1 MKFPILPLCLI
12 ASAVLAGCGKT
23 EAPVAATQE
32 PVAAPAAPAAAPA
45 PAALPELKVAIDPT
59 YEPFTFKTSD
69 GKPTGFDVDIAEAL
83 CAEIKRQCVYVEQVW
98 DSMIPGLQAK
108 KYDVIISSMSITEE
122 RQKVV
127 DFTDKYY
134 NTPSRIVVKADTPF
148 TDLASLK
155 DKKIGVLKG
164 STQEKYAMGELR
176 PAGVS
181 VVPYEAQDQVYLDIK
196 SGRLDGTVAD
206 SVEVTGGFLSKP
218 EGAGYGFVGP
228 VLNDVKYYG
237 IGVGVAMRQ
246 GETALKEELNAAI
259 KAIRANGTYETVS
272 KKYFDF
278 DVYGD

>member
-1 MKFPILPLCLI
+1 MKNLILTMGLI
-12 ASAVLAGCGKT
+12 ASAALVGCGKS
-23 EAPVAATQE
+23 EAPAPAPQEPAAT
-32 PVAAPAAPAAAPA
+32 PAAAPA
-45 PAALPELKVAIDPT
+45 PAPAEMPELKIAIDPT
-59 YEPFTFKTSD
+59 YEPFTFKTAD

-83 CAEIKRQCVYVEQVW
+83 CAEIKRKCVYVEQVW

-108 KYDVIISSMSITEE
+108 KYDAIISSMSITEE

-164 STQEKYAMGELR
+164 STQEKYAMGELKTV
-176 PAGVS
+176 GVS

-228 VLNDVKYYG
+228 VLNDPKYYG
-237 IGVGVAMRQ
+237 IGVGVALRQ
-246 GETALKEELNAAI
+246 GETQLKEELNAAI
-259 KAIRANGTYETVS
+259 KAIRANGTYDTVS